1 MVQIVNFGE
10 ISFEE
15 QLKAVHD
22 AAVLTGIHGSDLL
35 NAIFLPSRGALV
47 EIAPQNRGAQVCLTS
62 NTACSN
68 QAGTNHTVLV
78 DARSN
83 HACSGRVRR
92 QQRVLHYKI

>member
-1 MVQIVNFGE
+1 MQIVNFGE

-47 EIAPQNRGAQVCLTS
+47 EIAPQNRGAQVCPPPNVVWPS
-62 NTACSN
+62 CM
-68 QAGTNHTVLV
+68 
-78 DARSN
+78 
-83 HACSGRVRR
+83 C
-92 QQRVLHYKI
+92 